1 MPTDPKTEVI
11 EVLRDFAKSFANHD
25 VEACAGLYT
34 DDAILLPPDSPALTD
49 KAAIAEMFRGLFDG
63 GVRSNELRTLDV
75 IEGGDL
81 VVETGEF
88 TFFLES
94 GSMEG
99 KYLGVWQRQED
110 GTLKCHREAFNSSAP
125 AS

>member
-1 MPTDPKTEVI
+1 MPTDAKTEVI

-25 VEACAGLYT
+25 AEACAGIYT
-34 DDAILLPPDSPALTD
+34 DDAILLPPDAPALTD
-49 KAAIAEMFRGLFDG
+49 KAAIAAMFRGLFDG
-63 GVRSNELRTLDV
+63 GARSNELRTLDV
-75 IEGGDL
+75 IDGGGL

-99 KYLGVWQRQED
+99 KYLAVWQRQED